1 VRKIYYWDAQP
12 TRGGL
17 IDGREMKRRAE
28 AILERLHLHVDVNQ
42 LLGDY
47 SIAVQQMVASAAR
60 WSSSPRSYPRR
71 AHLQPRRRRG
81 RAAVQGDAEAEKPKG
96 TPSSS

>member
-1 VRKIYYWDAQP
+1 MLLLGRQP

-17 IDGREMKRRAE
+17 IDGREIKRRAQ
-28 AILERLHLHVDVNQ
+28 AILEAVHLHVDVNQ

-47 SIAVQQMVASAAR
+47 SIAVQQMVAIGAR
-60 WSSSPRSYPRR
+60 WSSSQDPDPRR

-81 RAAVQGDAEAEKPKG
+81 RAAVRVMRKLKPKG